1 MLYTMNEIDPKPVD
15 GFSTA
20 KLSLYGL
27 MNVPMV
33 QAENRKHADA
43 LFLALPQQVAHLL
56 LSVHNVSRCL
66 HGPISRAGQRATC
79 PVVLRVHGGEASEDF
94 TQMAAFFAGTDN
106 PSALTAVT
114 GLDAVE
120 LSFTALNVIAE
131 NNMLLPFYGAFVPLV
146 QRCVGILD

>member
-66 HGPISRAGQRATC
+66 HGPISRAGQQRHLPRPEHRGAARARLDQHRADGPWPSGRDRAHPARGRT
-79 PVVLRVHGGEASEDF
+79 PNSWPWPSGAHL
-94 TQMAAFFAGTDN
+94 AG
-106 PSALTAVT
+106 
-114 GLDAVE
+114 
-120 LSFTALNVIAE
+120 
-131 NNMLLPFYGAFVPLV
+131 
-146 QRCVGILD
+146 

>member
-43 LFLALPQQVAHLL
+43 LFLALPLVPSLL
-56 LSVHNVSRCL
+56 VLSLLVTFHRLLGVMLCVKRSAKQA
-66 HGPISRAGQRATC
+66 PKK
-79 PVVLRVHGGEASEDF
+79 
-94 TQMAAFFAGTDN
+94 
-106 PSALTAVT
+106 PSASPLAITPH
-114 GLDAVE
+114 
-120 LSFTALNVIAE
+120 
-131 NNMLLPFYGAFVPLV
+131 LP
-146 QRCVGILD
+146 QTSN